1 MGLSGGL
8 VRDAAAGGIHGV
20 VFQEKALVLRGG
32 EGDKMKTQHVLI
44 LVLAAL
50 AVIFVLQN
58 SAIVTIRLFFWS
70 ISMNRIIMIA
80 GLMVVGFVIGY
91 VLARR

>member
-1 MGLSGGL
+1 
-8 VRDAAAGGIHGV
+8 
-20 VFQEKALVLRGG
+20 
-32 EGDKMKTQHVLI
+32 MKTQHVLI

>member
-1 MGLSGGL
+1 M
-8 VRDAAAGGIHGV
+8 
-20 VFQEKALVLRGG
+20 K
-32 EGDKMKTQHVLI
+32 KMKTQHVLI

-80 GLMVVGFVIGY
+80 GLIVVGFVIGY

>member
-1 MGLSGGL
+1 
-8 VRDAAAGGIHGV
+8 
-20 VFQEKALVLRGG
+20 
-32 EGDKMKTQHVLI
+32 MKTKHVLI

-80 GLMVVGFVIGY
+80 GLMVVGFVIGFT
-91 VLARR
+91 LARR